1 MNLKSKLN
9 LPVNAFIRT
18 PGKISELHQNLSD
31 INDALETNTAVI
43 KHEVEKQRRLIELK
57 NETLM
62 ELGGI
67 SKDLLDTE
75 NGNELKKSTLVT
87 SSQVMSE
94 GKNFITTTA
103 SRKIRHIQ
111 SLKQFLKRKQSFS
124 DKDVELLRQ
133 LAELKKQGI
142 ISENEFSETKKKIL
156 SKL

>member
-31 INDALETNTAVI
+31 INDALETNAAVI

>member
-31 INDALETNTAVI
+31 INDALETNAAVI

-111 SLKQFLKRKQSFS
+111 SLKQFFKRKQSFS